1 MVQLNTANYQSFTY
15 GDAFAD
21 VYDDW
26 YTRIAEVSNVEGTV
40 ALISNL
46 SEGLDVLELGVGT
59 GRLALPIAAM
69 GVPTTGVDSS
79 SEMLKRLTARDTSGL
94 VTTHLADMASW
105 LPAGPFKV
113 IFCAYNTF
121 FNLVDA
127 DDQEKCLQLVRD
139 RLTPDGLF
147 ILEAFVPSNYPL
159 LPTRGVESR
168 HMTDATV
175 LNITIREPST
185 GLIRGQSIEIKE
197 TGVTL
202 RPWRILIKTPDELD
216 QVATRHGLKLVD
228 RWQDWHQSPFTS
240 SSDHHVSLYAPIT
253 V

>member
-1 MVQLNTANYQSFTY
+1 MELSNSVNYLCSTY

-26 YTRIAEVSNVEGTV
+26 YQQVTDVDGTAV
-40 ALISNL
+40 FISSL

-59 GRLALPIAAM
+59 GRLALPIAAA
-69 GVPTTGVDSS
+69 GVPVTGVDSS
-79 SEMLKRLTARDTSGL
+79 SEMLKRLTARDTLGL

-105 LPAGPFKV
+105 LPTGPFKI

-121 FNLVDA
+121 FNLVNP
-127 DDQEKCLQLVRD
+127 DDQEKCLQLVSD

-147 ILEAFVPSNYPL
+147 VVEAFVPSNYSL

-168 HMTDATV
+168 HMAEATV
-175 LNITIREPST
+175 LNITIREKIS
-185 GLIRGQSIEIKE
+185 GVVRGQSVQIGEAGPI
-197 TGVTL
+197 L

-216 QVATRHGLKLVD
+216 QVAARHGLNLVE
-228 RWQDWHQSPFTS
+228 RWQDWHRSPFTS
-240 SSDHHVSLYAPIT
+240 SSDHHVSVYASGSS
-253 V
+253 

>member
-1 MVQLNTANYQSFTY
+1 MELSNSVNYLCSTY

-26 YTRIAEVSNVEGTV
+26 YQQVTDVDGTA

-59 GRLALPIAAM
+59 GRLALPIAAA
-69 GVPTTGVDSS
+69 GVPITGVDSS

-105 LPAGPFKV
+105 LPTGPFKV

-121 FNLVDA
+121 FNLVDP
-127 DDQEKCLQLVRD
+127 DDQEKCLQLVSD

-147 ILEAFVPSNYPL
+147 VLEAFVPSNYSL

-168 HMTDATV
+168 HMTEATV
-175 LNITIREPST
+175 LNITIREKIS
-185 GLIRGQSIEIKE
+185 GVVRGQSVQVGEAGPI
-197 TGVTL
+197 L

-216 QVATRHGLKLVD
+216 QVAARQGLNLVE
-228 RWQDWHQSPFTS
+228 RWQDWHRSPFTS
-240 SSDHHVSLYAPIT
+240 SSDHHVWVYASGRS
-253 V
+253 

>member
-1 MVQLNTANYQSFTY
+1 MELSNSVNYLCSTY

-26 YTRIAEVSNVEGTV
+26 YQQVTDVEGTA

-59 GRLALPIAAM
+59 GRLALPIAAA
-69 GVPTTGVDSS
+69 GVPITGVDSS

-105 LPAGPFKV
+105 LPTGPFKL

-121 FNLVDA
+121 FNLVNP
-127 DDQEKCLQLVRD
+127 DDQEKCLQLVSD

-147 ILEAFVPSNYPL
+147 VLEAFVPSNYPL
-159 LPTRGVESR
+159 LPTRAVESR
-168 HMTDATV
+168 HMTKATV
-175 LNITIREPST
+175 LNITIREKIS
-185 GLIRGQSIEIKE
+185 GVVRGQSVQVGEAGPI
-197 TGVTL
+197 L

-216 QVATRHGLKLVD
+216 QVAARHGLDLVE
-228 RWQDWHQSPFTS
+228 RWQDWHRSPFTS
-240 SSDHHVSLYAPIT
+240 SSDHHVSVYASGSS
-253 V
+253 

>member
-1 MVQLNTANYQSFTY
+1 MELSNSVNYLCSTY

-26 YTRIAEVSNVEGTV
+26 YQQVTDVEGTA

-59 GRLALPIAAM
+59 GRLALPIAAA
-69 GVPTTGVDSS
+69 GVPITGVDSS

-105 LPAGPFKV
+105 LPTGPFKV

-121 FNLVDA
+121 FNLVNP
-127 DDQEKCLQLVRD
+127 DDQEKCLQLVSD

-147 ILEAFVPSNYPL
+147 VLEAFVPSNYSL

-168 HMTDATV
+168 HMTEATV
-175 LNITIREPST
+175 LNITIREKIS
-185 GLIRGQSIEIKE
+185 GVVRGQSVQVGEAGPI
-197 TGVTL
+197 L

-216 QVATRHGLKLVD
+216 QVAARQGLNLVE
-228 RWQDWHQSPFTS
+228 RWQDWHRSPFTS
-240 SSDHHVSLYAPIT
+240 SSDHHVSVYASGSS
-253 V
+253 

>member
-1 MVQLNTANYQSFTY
+1 MELSNSVNYLCSTY

-26 YTRIAEVSNVEGTV
+26 YEQVTDVEGTA

-59 GRLALPIAAM
+59 GRLALPIAAA
-69 GVPTTGVDSS
+69 GVPITGVDSS

-105 LPAGPFKV
+105 LPTGPFKV

-121 FNLVDA
+121 FNLVNP
-127 DDQEKCLQLVRD
+127 DDQEKCLQLVSD

-147 ILEAFVPSNYPL
+147 VLEAFVPSNYPL
-159 LPTRGVESR
+159 LPTRAVESR
-168 HMTDATV
+168 HMTKATV
-175 LNITIREPST
+175 LNITIREKIS
-185 GLIRGQSIEIKE
+185 GVVRGQSIQVGEAGPI
-197 TGVTL
+197 L

-216 QVATRHGLKLVD
+216 QVAARHGLDLVE
-228 RWQDWHQSPFTS
+228 RWQDWHRSPFTS
-240 SSDHHVSLYAPIT
+240 SSDHHVSVYASGSS
-253 V
+253 

>member
-1 MVQLNTANYQSFTY
+1 MELSNSVNYLCSTY

-26 YTRIAEVSNVEGTV
+26 YQQVTDVEGTV

-59 GRLALPIAAM
+59 GRLALPIAAA
-69 GVPTTGVDSS
+69 GVPITGVDSS
-79 SEMLKRLTARDTSGL
+79 SEMLKHLTARDTSRL
-94 VTTHLADMASW
+94 VTTHLADMSRW
-105 LPAGPFKV
+105 LPAGQFKV

-121 FNLVDA
+121 FNLVDP
-127 DDQEKCLQLVRD
+127 DDQEKCLQLVSD

-147 ILEAFVPSNYPL
+147 VLEAFVPSNYSL

-168 HMTDATV
+168 HTTEATV
-175 LNITIREPST
+175 LNITVREKIS
-185 GLIRGQSIEIKE
+185 GVVRGQSVQLGEAGPI
-197 TGVTL
+197 L

-216 QVATRHGLKLVD
+216 QIATRYGLNLVE
-228 RWQDWHQSPFTS
+228 RWQDWHQRPFTS
-240 SSDHHVSLYAPIT
+240 SSDHHVSGYASASS
-253 V
+253 

>member
-1 MVQLNTANYQSFTY
+1 MELSNSVNYLCSTY

-26 YTRIAEVSNVEGTV
+26 YQQVTDVEGTA

-59 GRLALPIAAM
+59 GRLALPIAAA
-69 GVPTTGVDSS
+69 GVPITGVDSS

-105 LPAGPFKV
+105 LPTGPFKV

-121 FNLVDA
+121 FNLVNP
-127 DDQEKCLQLVRD
+127 DDQEKCLQLVSD

-147 ILEAFVPSNYPL
+147 VLEAFVPSNYPL
-159 LPTRGVESR
+159 LPTRAVESR
-168 HMTDATV
+168 HMTKATV
-175 LNITIREPST
+175 LNITIREKIS
-185 GLIRGQSIEIKE
+185 GVVRGQSVQVGEAGPI
-197 TGVTL
+197 L
-202 RPWRILIKTPDELD
+202 RPWRILIRTPDELD
-216 QVATRHGLKLVD
+216 QVAARHGLDLVE
-228 RWQDWHQSPFTS
+228 RWQDWHRSPFTS
-240 SSDHHVSLYAPIT
+240 SSDHHVSVYASGSS
-253 V
+253 

>member
-1 MVQLNTANYQSFTY
+1 MELSNSVNYLCSTY

-26 YTRIAEVSNVEGTV
+26 YEQVTDVEGTA

-59 GRLALPIAAM
+59 GRLALPIAAA
-69 GVPTTGVDSS
+69 GVPITGVDSS

-105 LPAGPFKV
+105 LPTGPFKL

-121 FNLVDA
+121 FNLVNP
-127 DDQEKCLQLVRD
+127 DDQEKCLQLVSD

-147 ILEAFVPSNYPL
+147 VLEAFVPSNYPL
-159 LPTRGVESR
+159 LPTRAVESR
-168 HMTDATV
+168 HMTKATV
-175 LNITIREPST
+175 LNITIREKIS
-185 GLIRGQSIEIKE
+185 GVVRGQSVQVGEAGPI
-197 TGVTL
+197 L

-216 QVATRHGLKLVD
+216 QVAARHGLDLVE
-228 RWQDWHQSPFTS
+228 RWQDWHRSPFTS
-240 SSDHHVSLYAPIT
+240 SSDHHVSVYASGSS
-253 V
+253 

>member
-1 MVQLNTANYQSFTY
+1 MELSNSVNYLCSTY

-26 YTRIAEVSNVEGTV
+26 YQQVTDVDGTA

-59 GRLALPIAAM
+59 GRLALPIAAA
-69 GVPTTGVDSS
+69 GVPITGVDSS

-105 LPAGPFKV
+105 LPTGPFKV

-121 FNLVDA
+121 FNLVDP
-127 DDQEKCLQLVRD
+127 DDQEKCLQLVSD

-147 ILEAFVPSNYPL
+147 VLEAFVPSNYSL

-168 HMTDATV
+168 HMTEATV
-175 LNITIREPST
+175 LNITIREKIS
-185 GLIRGQSIEIKE
+185 GVVRGQSVQVGEAGPI
-197 TGVTL
+197 L

-216 QVATRHGLKLVD
+216 QVAARQGLNLVE
-228 RWQDWHQSPFTS
+228 RWQDWHRSPFTS
-240 SSDHHVSLYAPIT
+240 SSDHHVSVYASGRS
-253 V
+253 

>member
-1 MVQLNTANYQSFTY
+1 MELSNSVNYLCSTY

-26 YTRIAEVSNVEGTV
+26 YEQVTDVEGTA

-59 GRLALPIAAM
+59 GRLALPIAAA
-69 GVPTTGVDSS
+69 GVPITGVDSS

-105 LPAGPFKV
+105 LPTGPFKL

-121 FNLVDA
+121 FNLVNP
-127 DDQEKCLQLVRD
+127 DDQEKCLQLVSD

-147 ILEAFVPSNYPL
+147 VLEAFVPSNYPL
-159 LPTRGVESR
+159 LPTRAVESR
-168 HMTDATV
+168 HMTKATV
-175 LNITIREPST
+175 LNITIREKIS
-185 GLIRGQSIEIKE
+185 GVVRGQSIQVGEAGPI
-197 TGVTL
+197 L

-216 QVATRHGLKLVD
+216 QVAARHGLDLVE
-228 RWQDWHQSPFTS
+228 RWQDWHRSPFTS
-240 SSDHHVSLYAPIT
+240 SSDHHVSVYASGSS
-253 V
+253 

>member
-1 MVQLNTANYQSFTY
+1 MELSNSVNYLCSTY

-26 YTRIAEVSNVEGTV
+26 YEQVTDVEGTA

-59 GRLALPIAAM
+59 GRLALPIAAA
-69 GVPTTGVDSS
+69 GVPITGVDSS

-105 LPAGPFKV
+105 LPTGPFKV

-121 FNLVDA
+121 FNLVNP
-127 DDQEKCLQLVRD
+127 DDQEKCLQLVSD

-147 ILEAFVPSNYPL
+147 VLEAFVPSNYPL
-159 LPTRGVESR
+159 LPTRAVESR
-168 HMTDATV
+168 HMTKATV
-175 LNITIREPST
+175 LNITIREKIS
-185 GLIRGQSIEIKE
+185 GVVRGQSVQVGEAGPI
-197 TGVTL
+197 L

-216 QVATRHGLKLVD
+216 QVAARHGLDLVE
-228 RWQDWHQSPFTS
+228 RWQDWHRSPFTS
-240 SSDHHVSLYAPIT
+240 SSDHHVSVYASGSS
-253 V
+253 

>member
-1 MVQLNTANYQSFTY
+1 MELSNSVNYLCSTY

-26 YTRIAEVSNVEGTV
+26 YQQVTDVDGTA

-59 GRLALPIAAM
+59 GRLALPIAAA
-69 GVPTTGVDSS
+69 GVPITGVDSS

-105 LPAGPFKV
+105 LPTGPFKV

-121 FNLVDA
+121 FNLVDP
-127 DDQEKCLQLVRD
+127 DDQERCLQLVSD

-147 ILEAFVPSNYPL
+147 VLEAFVPSNYSL

-168 HMTDATV
+168 HMTEATV
-175 LNITIREPST
+175 LNITIREKIS
-185 GLIRGQSIEIKE
+185 GVVRGQSVQVGEAGPI
-197 TGVTL
+197 L

-216 QVATRHGLKLVD
+216 QVAARQGLNLVE
-228 RWQDWHQSPFTS
+228 RWQDWHRSPFTS
-240 SSDHHVSLYAPIT
+240 SSDHHVSVYASGRS
-253 V
+253 

>member
-1 MVQLNTANYQSFTY
+1 MELSNSVNYLCSTY

-26 YTRIAEVSNVEGTV
+26 YQQVTDVEGTA

-59 GRLALPIAAM
+59 GRLALPIAAA
-69 GVPTTGVDSS
+69 GVPITGVDSS

-105 LPAGPFKV
+105 LPTGPFKL

-121 FNLVDA
+121 FNLVNP
-127 DDQEKCLQLVRD
+127 DDQEKCLQLVSD

-147 ILEAFVPSNYPL
+147 VLEAFVPSNYPL
-159 LPTRGVESR
+159 LPTRAVESR
-168 HMTDATV
+168 HMTKATV
-175 LNITIREPST
+175 LNITIREKIS
-185 GLIRGQSIEIKE
+185 GVVRGQSIQVGEAGPI
-197 TGVTL
+197 L

-216 QVATRHGLKLVD
+216 QVAARHGLDLVE
-228 RWQDWHQSPFTS
+228 RWQDWHRSPFTS
-240 SSDHHVSLYAPIT
+240 SSDHHVSVYASGSS
-253 V
+253 

>member
-1 MVQLNTANYQSFTY
+1 MELSNSVNYLCSTY

-26 YTRIAEVSNVEGTV
+26 YQQVTDVEGTA

-59 GRLALPIAAM
+59 GRLALPIAAA
-69 GVPTTGVDSS
+69 GVPITGVDSS

-105 LPAGPFKV
+105 LPTGPFKV

-121 FNLVDA
+121 FNLVNP
-127 DDQEKCLQLVRD
+127 DDQEKCLQLVSD

-147 ILEAFVPSNYPL
+147 VLEAFVPSNYPL
-159 LPTRGVESR
+159 LPTRAVESR
-168 HMTDATV
+168 HMTKATV
-175 LNITIREPST
+175 LNITIREKIS
-185 GLIRGQSIEIKE
+185 GVVRGQSVQVGEAGPI
-197 TGVTL
+197 L

-216 QVATRHGLKLVD
+216 QVAARHGLDLVE
-228 RWQDWHQSPFTS
+228 RWQDWHRSPFTS
-240 SSDHHVSLYAPIT
+240 SSDHHVSVYASGSS
-253 V
+253 